1 MYAPSVDSDI
11 TKAHAFTD
19 HARTPARVP
28 RRESRESGCR
38 TFCGLKPCSALAR
51 QRPCPFGPQRQ
62 AVLARTADKGGSGT
76 ASNRPR
82 GLLATRAERCGSRS
96 RLRRALLHLLWRRH
110 RGRRALR
117 ARRGRRRGRRGG
129 GGDVRAPLLGRGAGQ
144 RLRGARQRLRRLRR
158 GELRAPRACS
168 GGGRAGGGGG
178 GGRRGGHG
186 PDCAARALR
195 RRRGAEAARHRRRR
209 GARGLSGALSGTL
222 SEVAC
227 EFPAEIDDGD
237 LVTRCR
243 SRRC

>member
-1 MYAPSVDSDI
+1 MI
-11 TKAHAFTD
+11 
-19 HARTPARVP
+19 RTAL
-28 RRESRESGCR
+28 G
-38 TFCGLKPCSALAR
+38 LAR
-51 QRPCPFGPQRQ
+51 QRPCPFLAPEGQ